1 MKTSKARAIKV
12 EWNMGMKQR
21 QEPSGKKTRRGRSK
35 EKQKWR
41 VGETTPEV
49 GTTPSSPPLHTQSVI
64 VQVVSG
70 QDSKLGTGKDKVI
83 GESSG
88 ATPSYLQSMRSR
100 SGSSASRTSNSDLQH
115 DSSDVESSDS
125 DLEEGEFT
133 THEPSDGWFGKIWM
147 VWHSSLFV
155 TIISKSLQ
163 MITAEVAWPTT
174 PQTKVF
180 I

>member
-12 EWNMGMKQR
+12 EWNMGMEVGHATKRCLTVPKACSLCNSKTHALANFPQKQR

-49 GTTPSSPPLHTQSVI
+49 STTPSSPPLHTQSVI
-64 VQVVSG
+64 VQAVSG

-133 THEPSDGWFGKIWM
+133 THEI
-147 VWHSSLFV
+147 SLFG
-155 TIISKSLQ
+155 SD
-163 MITAEVAWPTT
+163 
-174 PQTKVF
+174 
-180 I
+180 